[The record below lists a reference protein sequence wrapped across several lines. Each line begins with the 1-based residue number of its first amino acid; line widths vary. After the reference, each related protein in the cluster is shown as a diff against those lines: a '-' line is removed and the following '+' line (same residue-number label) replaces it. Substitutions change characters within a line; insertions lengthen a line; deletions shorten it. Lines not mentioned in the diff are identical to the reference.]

1 MLSKFSTL
9 IYLLLFIIIVVYGQ
23 GIKAQPANEDSKP
36 QRFVV
41 SGYMQPQWELG
52 QQAAVL
58 RVGKSREDYQDDT
71 YNRVGI
77 RRGRIKFLY
86 DDGNLGSGG
95 FQFNVIDKPGI
106 NGAQVQI
113 KELYLNVKAP
123 WNKLS
128 SLQAGV
134 FNRPFGFEVNY
145 STASIESPERAMI
158 ITRLLPDECDLGGM
172 VVLRPDKY
180 SPLNFM
186 YFQGGLFAGNG
197 INPETDNR
205 KDFIGQLVA
214 NKSFGKNL
222 NLGLGISYYYG
233 GVYQTNDSV
242 YTMQDDAFLL
252 NVSSDNKGAYAKRE
266 YIGFDAQIKYKSI
279 LGLTQLRGE
288 YVFGTQPGS
297 ATNNC
302 SPSRARLPLFEDT
315 YVRPFSGGYLMLV
328 QDIGKSPFSAVVKY
342 DLYDPNSALK
352 GNQIGVADTFTGI
365 ADIQYSTLGAGL
377 YWQITPDIRTTLYYE
392 FITNERTTALANHDF
407 MKDYAVDR
415 NDNLLTF
422 RIQYKF
428 CVIR

>member
-1 MLSKFSTL
+1 MLSKTFPH
-9 IYLLLFIIIVVYGQ
+9 IYLLLFVFIVNVQ
-23 GIKAQPANEDSKP
+23 GIRAQQASVDSKP
-36 QRFVV
+36 QRFVI

-58 RVGKSREDYQDDT
+58 RTGKSREDYQDDT

-77 RRGRIKFLY
+77 RRGRIKFFY

-95 FQFNVIDKPGI
+95 FQFNIIEKPGI
-106 NGAQVQI
+106 NGSQLQI

-123 WNKLS
+123 WNKAS

-134 FNRPFGFEVNY
+134 FNRPFGFEINY
-145 STASIESPERAMI
+145 STSAIESPERAMI
-158 ITRLLPDECDLGGM
+158 ITKLLPDECDLGGM
-172 VVLRPDKY
+172 VVLRPDKS
-180 SPLNFM
+180 SPFNFV

-222 NLGLGISYYYG
+222 NLGFGVSYYNG
-233 GVYQTNDSV
+233 GIYQTNDSV
-242 YTMQDDAFLL
+242 YTMQEDAFSLH
-252 NVSSDNKGAYAKRE
+252 VSPDNKGAYAKRE
-266 YIGFDAQIKYKSI
+266 YLGFDAQIKYKSI

-288 YVFGTQPGS
+288 YIFGTQPGS
-297 ATNNC
+297 ANSNC
-302 SPSRARLPLFEDT
+302 SPSRAQLPIFEDT

-328 QDIGKSPFSAVVKY
+328 QDIGKTPLSAVLKY
-342 DLYDPNSALK
+342 DLYDPNSAIK
-352 GNQIGVADTFTGI
+352 GNQVGAANTFTGI
-365 ADIQYSTLGAGL
+365 ADIQFNTLGAGL

-392 FITNERTTALANHDF
+392 FITNERTTALANNNF

-415 NDNLLTF
+415 NDNILTF

-428 CVIR
+428 CTVH